1 MITWAQWGFQDAQS
15 PLIEEILYFHDFSF
29 LILCFIFVSIIGFL
43 LKFSPRIRT
52 FFTDRQLEQFFN
64 LIYPFVVFVQILGSL
79 LLLYL
84 TGDDTTMPAPQGY
97 TDGLTS
103 PTQSSFD
110 DYIIPCREL
119 KERSTS
125 LLDISDQAP
134 LYEPANILKMIGGPG
149 HHTPP
154 TGCGHSPSLR
164 SWLWGGIANKP
175 LDIPADPRLKWFLV
189 RLPCI
194 GEGAYGEPYTW
205 WTNYLIRG
213 TSKEDVASSKD
224 WCLTYPCSVGEG
236 SHPGKLI
243 EEVRQDDLRVSRDG
257 EHLLLRGIVGEGNKV
272 ICRCVGNVLLFAKD
286 EPCFLT
292 GNANITP
299 GPLFYSV
306 TTQHADWMEGAIIDF
321 EERQE
326 EFSALVERR

>member
-52 FFTDRQLEQFFN
+52 FLTDRQLEQFFN
-64 LIYPFVVFVQILGSL
+64 LIYPFVVLVQILGSL

-110 DYIIPCREL
+110 DYIIPSREL

-134 LYEPANILKMIGGPG
+134 LYEPANILMIIGGS
-149 HHTPP
+149 HNPP

-164 SWLWGGIANKP
+164 AVLWGGIANKP
-175 LDIPADPRLKWFLV
+175 LDIPTDPRLKWFLV

-194 GEGAYGEPYTW
+194 GEGDDHGEPYTF

-224 WCLTYPCSVGEG
+224 WCLTYPCSVGG
-236 SHPGKLI
+236 GNHPGKLI
-243 EEVRQDDLRVSRDG
+243 EEVRPDDLRVSG
-257 EHLLLRGIVGEGNKV
+257 GHLLLRGTVGEGNKR
-272 ICRCVGNVLLFAKD
+272 ICRCVGNVLIFEKG
-286 EPCFLT
+286 EPYYLT

-306 TTQHADWMEGAIIDF
+306 TTQHADWIEGAIIDF